1 MMRRDE
7 RRALAAETV
16 EILERG
22 WYADGS
28 GRRVSV
34 AGELAAA
41 VAGTRLWTP
50 DELTGLLTA
59 HGERSG
65 GRTPGAADP
74 VPSGRVEVVN
84 ETSLSAARR
93 LADTGGPVGDPVGDP
108 VGCLNFASAKNPGGG
123 FLNGSEA
130 QEESLARSSGLYRC
144 LVGVQDFYGFHRGQG
159 DLLYSHRAIFS
170 PAVPVFRDDR
180 GGLLAQPYPVSF
192 VTAAAPNAG
201 AMRGDGPRLER
212 VPEVLSERA
221 ARVLALFA
229 ASGVRR
235 IVLGAWGCGVFRNPP
250 ELVASVFAGHLGP
263 GGAFHGTFD
272 RVVFAVLDRA
282 PGTPT
287 HDAFARAFRSQAG

>member
-1 MMRRDE
+1 MRRDG

-34 AGELAAA
+34 ADRLAAS

-50 DELTGLLTA
+50 DDLTGLLAA
-59 HGERSG
+59 HEGRSG
-65 GRTPGAADP
+65 GRAPEAEDSVSP
-74 VPSGRVEVVN
+74 CRMEVVN

-93 LADTGGPVGDPVGDP
+93 LVDGGDP

-130 QEESLARSSGLYRC
+130 QEESLARSSGLYHC
-144 LVGVQDFYGFHRGQG
+144 LVGVPDFYDFHRSQG
-159 DLLYSHRAIFS
+159 DPLYSHRAIFS
-170 PAVPVFRDDR
+170 PGVPVFRDDR

-212 VPEVLSERA
+212 LPEVLSERA

-235 IVLGAWGCGVFRNPP
+235 LVLGAWGCGVFRNPP

-263 GGAFHGTFD
+263 GGAFRGTFD
-272 RVVFAVLDRA
+272 RVVFAVLDRS
-282 PGTPT
+282 PGTPAY
-287 HDAFARAFRSQAG
+287 DAFARTFQSLA

>member
-1 MMRRDE
+1 MTMRRDG

-22 WYADGS
+22 WYAGES
-28 GRRVSV
+28 GHRVSL
-34 AGELAAA
+34 ADRLAAA

-50 DELTGLLTA
+50 DELTGLLAA

-65 GRTPGAADP
+65 GRAAVRSDRP
-74 VPSGRVEVVN
+74 GRVEVVN

-93 LADTGGPVGDPVGDP
+93 LVDDGGDP

-130 QEESLARSSGLYRC
+130 QEESLARSSGLYHC
-144 LVGVQDFYGFHRGQG
+144 LAGVPDFYAFHRAQG
-159 DLLYSHRAIFS
+159 DPLYSHRAVFS
-170 PAVPVFRDDR
+170 PAVPVFRDDH
-180 GGLLAQPYPVSF
+180 GGLLAEPYPVSF

-201 AMRGDGPRLER
+201 ALRGDGPRLER
-212 VPEVLSERA
+212 LPEVLSERA

-263 GGAFHGTFD
+263 RGAFGGAFD
-272 RVVFAVLDRA
+272 RVVFAVLDRS

-287 HDAFARAFRSQAG
+287 YDAFARTF

>member
-1 MMRRDE
+1 MTMRRDE

-28 GRRVSV
+28 GRRVSI
-34 AGELAAA
+34 AGQLAAA

-50 DELTGLLTA
+50 DQLTGLLTT
-59 HGERSG
+59 HGGPFG
-65 GRTPGAADP
+65 GRTPRAAD
-74 VPSGRVEVVN
+74 SGSTGRVEVAN

-93 LADTGGPVGDPVGDP
+93 LTDGGDP

-144 LVGVQDFYGFHRGQG
+144 LVEAQDFYDFHRGQG

-180 GGLLAQPYPVSF
+180 GGLLAEPYPVSF

-212 VPEVLSERA
+212 LPEVLSERA

-235 IVLGAWGCGVFRNPP
+235 LVLGAWGCGVFGNPP

-263 GGAFHGTFD
+263 GGAFRGTFD
-272 RVVFAVLDRA
+272 QVAFAVLDRS

-287 HDAFARAFRSQAG
+287 YDAFARTLRPLAG